1 MDFWQVFWLMVWA
14 FFFVAYLIVLFQIIA
29 DLFRDE
35 ELSGWWKAL
44 WIIALLFIPVITALI
59 YLIARGRGMSRRQM
73 QLVERRKAETDDYIR
88 TVATASPAE
97 QIAQAKAL
105 LADGSINEAEFEV
118 LKAKAINSN

>member
-73 QLVERRKAETDDYIR
+73 QLVQRRKAETDDYIR